1 MTKVRSLLKKAFTPI
16 TIMLIPHSNTKPIN
30 IKIPSIGIIISLFLW
45 LTGTFYILSVGVKAI
60 EYKKMKERLLYY
72 SNQFVEL
79 KATIKALKKTE
90 AEFRRI
96 FSLGSKDKILENVQF
111 NNSGS
116 LDIEALKE
124 QIKKTMD
131 TVETIREYLK
141 TQKDI
146 YLATPKGWPL
156 SGRITSYFGKRE
168 NPIHGGDDFH
178 SGVDISAPVG
188 TPVKATADGIVSFAG
203 WSGGG
208 GYVVVIEHGLGYSTF
223 YAHNKINLVKVGQQ
237 VKRGDIIAYSG
248 ATGNTTGPHLH
259 YEIWKDRK
267 PINPVQFLEGRR

>member
-1 MTKVRSLLKKAFTPI
+1 MTKVRGLLKKAFTPI

-168 NPIHGGDDFH
+168 NPIHGSDDFH

-188 TPVKATADGIVSFAG
+188 TPVMATADGMVSFAG

-223 YAHNKINLVKVGQQ
+223 YAHNKTNLVKVGPQ
-237 VKRGDIIAYSG
+237 VKIGDIIAYSG

-267 PINPVQFLEGRR
+267 PINTVQFLEGRR

>member
-188 TPVKATADGIVSFAG
+188 TPVKATADGMVSFAG

-223 YAHNKINLVKVGQQ
+223 YAHNKINLVKVGPQ
-237 VKRGDIIAYSG
+237 VKIGDIIAYSG

>member
-188 TPVKATADGIVSFAG
+188 TPVKATADGMVSFAG